1 MLWFR
6 PVTDKGERIGEKNH
20 LIYIYLFFFKFNTF
34 LRIIDEK
41 LGELGVGRV
50 LDFLGQLIDVFCKFF
65 HIDMANINDLQ
76 KIAETVRALIDQ
88 VGQQLSSL
96 FGRLAITGN

>member
-1 MLWFR
+1 
-6 PVTDKGERIGEKNH
+6 
-20 LIYIYLFFFKFNTF
+20 
-34 LRIIDEK
+34 
-41 LGELGVGRV
+41 
-50 LDFLGQLIDVFCKFF
+50 
-65 HIDMANINDLQ
+65 MANINDLQ